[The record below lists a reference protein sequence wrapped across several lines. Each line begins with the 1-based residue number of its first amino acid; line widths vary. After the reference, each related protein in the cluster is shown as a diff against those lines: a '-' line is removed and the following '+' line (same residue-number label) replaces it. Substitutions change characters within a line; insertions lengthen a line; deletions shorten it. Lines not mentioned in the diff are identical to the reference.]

1 MPEEQISGFCCI
13 LRAARG
19 RIVTE
24 DIPGESFRMEKTAVQ
39 VRRVFQEISVCR
51 MMTVRPL
58 SERAASGFNI
68 VQICC
73 GSEHER
79 KPATAITIDV
89 TGLRHFPGLIRIRPS
104 YFGCSVAIN
113 KRAAAQLCHNGAQGR
128 VSPKCRFRGGVFIA
142 MNSAVVFG
150 PGLRYLGV

>member
-1 MPEEQISGFCCI
+1 MQEEQISGFCCK

-51 MMTVRPL
+51 MMTVRPV
-58 SERAASGFNI
+58 SERAASGFYI
-68 VQICC
+68 VQMCC

-89 TGLRHFPGLIRIRPS
+89 TGLRHFPGLIRVRPS
-104 YFGCSVAIN
+104 YFGCSMAIN

-128 VSPKCRFRGGVFIA
+128 VSPECRFRGEY
-142 MNSAVVFG
+142 S
-150 PGLRYLGV
+150 